1 MKKTLVFSA
10 LLASGLV
17 HADTDSARLDE
28 IYRLLKAQQARIEQ
42 LEKELAATRNT
53 SQTALKKAEEADEK
67 TEILAEQS
75 EQGVSDGRH
84 GHGAN
89 AANTHVG
96 GYGELHV
103 NLLDNQKPGG
113 EDKNETD
120 FHRFVL
126 YLGHDFTDKIRF
138 NSELEVEHSLA
149 GDGAPGEVS
158 LEQAYLEFDH
168 ANGNAS
174 RAGVLLMPVGF
185 INETHEPNTFY
196 GVERN
201 TIANKIIPTTWAEGG
216 YQYHWQINETLSA
229 DFLLTSGLQVSAGK
243 NYTIRKGRTKVAE
256 ASFNDPAY
264 TARVSWKPLPGM
276 ELNSTFQ
283 YQSDVTQSTDSSAG
297 AATLFTL
304 AGQYLPETGPGV
316 RAVYAT
322 WNLDGE
328 GPASVGADEQTGYYI
343 EPSWRLNRK
352 LGFFARY
359 GFWDNQAGDAIDSE
373 YSQFDLGVNYWPT
386 ERVVIKADY
395 QNQSTPD
402 GKNEYDGIN
411 LGVGYQF

>member
-1 MKKTLVFSA
+1 MKKTLFFSA
-10 LLASGLV
+10 MLATGLV
-17 HADTDSARLDE
+17 HAQADGTKLDE
-28 IYRLLKAQQARIEQ
+28 IYRLLQAQQARIEQ
-42 LEKELAATRNT
+42 LERELAATRKT
-53 SQTALKKAEEADEK
+53 SENALEKASEADEK
-67 TEILAEQS
+67 AEILAEQGS
-75 EQGVSDGRH
+75 MTGGGGH

-96 GYGELHV
+96 GYGELHI
-103 NLLDNQKPGG
+103 NLLDNLKAGG
-113 EDKNETD
+113 SDKNEVD

-126 YLGHDFTDKIRF
+126 YLGHDFNERIRF

-149 GDGAPGEVS
+149 GDGAPGEVA

-174 RAGVLLMPVGF
+174 RAGVLLIPAGF

-201 TIANKIIPTTWAEGG
+201 NVAKYIIPTTWAEGG
-216 YQYHWQINETLSA
+216 YQYRWNINETLSA
-229 DFLLTSGLQVSAGK
+229 DLLLTSGLQVSASK
-243 NYTIRKGRTKVAE
+243 NYAVRKGRTKVAN

-264 TARVSWKPLPGM
+264 TARLSWKPAPGM
-276 ELNSTFQ
+276 ELNGTFM
-283 YQSDVTQSTDSSAG
+283 YQTNVAQSTDPQVGS
-297 AATLFTL
+297 ATLLTL
-304 AGQYLPETGPGV
+304 AGQYLPETGAGI

-322 WNLDGE
+322 WNLDGD
-328 GPASVGADEQTGYYI
+328 GPASVGADRQTGYYI
-343 EPSWRLNRK
+343 EPSWRVNRN

-359 GFWDNQAGDAIDSE
+359 GFWDNQAGDTIDSE
-373 YSQFDLGVNYWPT
+373 YSQIDLGVNYWPT
-386 ERVVIKADY
+386 ERVVVKLDY

-402 GKNEYDGIN
+402 GKNEYDGFN

>member
-1 MKKTLVFSA
+1 MKKTILFSA
-10 LLASGLV
+10 LLATGLV
-17 HADTDSARLDE
+17 QADTDSARLDE

-53 SQTALKKAEEADEK
+53 SETALERAAEADEK
-67 TEILAEQS
+67 AEILAEQGTGS
-75 EQGVSDGRH
+75 TGGGH

-89 AANTHVG
+89 ASNTHLG
-96 GYGELHV
+96 GYGDLHI
-103 NLLDNQKPGG
+103 NRLNNQKPGG
-113 EDKNETD
+113 SDKNEVD

-126 YLGHDFTDKIRF
+126 YLGHDFNDRIRF
-138 NSELEVEHSLA
+138 SSELEVEHSLA
-149 GDGAPGEVS
+149 GDGAPGEVA

-168 ANGNAS
+168 ANGNSS

-201 TIANKIIPTTWAEGG
+201 NVAKYILPSTWAEGG
-216 YQYHWQINETLSA
+216 YQYHWNASETISA
-229 DFLLTSGLQVSAGK
+229 DFLVTSGLQVSAGK
-243 NYTIRKGRTKVAE
+243 NYAVRNGRTKVAN

-264 TARVSWKPLPGM
+264 TARASWKPAPAV
-276 ELNSTFQ
+276 ELNGTFQ
-283 YQSDVTQSTDSSAG
+283 YQSNIAQSTDPMVGS
-297 AATLFTL
+297 ATLL
-304 AGQYLPETGPGV
+304 SVAGQYQPETGAGI

-322 WNLDGE
+322 WNLDGT
-328 GPASVGADEQTGYYI
+328 GPASVGADRQTGYYI
-343 EPSWRLNRK
+343 EPSWRVSRN

-359 GFWDNQAGDAIDSE
+359 GFWDNRAGDNADSK
-373 YSQFDLGVNYWPT
+373 YSQIDLGVNYWPT
-386 ERVVIKADY
+386 ERVVVKLDY

-402 GKNEYDGIN
+402 GKNEYDGFN